1 MRIKKIKITVMNLED
16 SFKESK
22 KIATEIDKGIFK
34 RHTPIINFTD
44 FETYKKMLTPKRLEI
59 LKTTKSKTPK
69 NIRELANITKRD
81 FKNVYEDVRI
91 LKDLGMIKLKK
102 TVDGLMPIA
111 IYDEIEI
118 RIPLEIGN

>member
-1 MRIKKIKITVMNLED
+1 
-16 SFKESK
+16 
-22 KIATEIDKGIFK
+22 
-34 RHTPIINFTD
+34 
-44 FETYKKMLTPKRLEI
+44 MLTPKRLEI

>member
-22 KIATEIDKGIFK
+22 KIAAEIDKGIFK